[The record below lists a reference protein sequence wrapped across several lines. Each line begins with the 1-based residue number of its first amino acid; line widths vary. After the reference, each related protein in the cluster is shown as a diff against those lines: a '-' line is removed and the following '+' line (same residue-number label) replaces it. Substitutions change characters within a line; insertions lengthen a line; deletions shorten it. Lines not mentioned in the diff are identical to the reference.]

1 MSRIYIK
8 VFKELKFL
16 KTKMNIAIL
25 GAGGLGKS
33 AARIIEHKKEV
44 KIVATCDKRGYIV
57 DEKGIKPKKIYS
69 LNKDDSVAVIG
80 NSSNDT
86 IKEIIKAGKLID
98 GILITLPNLPNKF
111 IPSVAKRF
119 LENGY
124 EGAFSDP
131 LKRTQAMKIMFG
143 TDKLFKKHKSSYITG
158 TGATPGL
165 VTAAAVLASQSFIK
179 VNKVDIFW
187 GVGIDNWEEY
197 KGTIREDIAHLPGYT
212 IEKAKAM
219 SDGEVEALLDKTNGR
234 LEFRNMEHADD
245 ILLQKVGVVDKLSQ
259 VTVGGVMDTRHAK
272 KPVTTTMT
280 LTGKTF
286 DGKISSHK
294 FMLGDETTM
303 AANVLGPAL
312 GYLKRAI
319 WLRENKIYGVFGST
333 EFMPM
338 VVR

>member
-1 MSRIYIK
+1 M
-8 VFKELKFL
+8 LK
-16 KTKMNIAIL
+16 A
-25 GAGGLGKS
+25 S
-33 AARIIEHKKEV
+33 
-44 KIVATCDKRGYIV
+44 
-57 DEKGIKPKKIYS
+57 
-69 LNKDDSVAVIG
+69 
-80 NSSNDT
+80 
-86 IKEIIKAGKLID
+86 KLFQ
-98 GILITLPNLPNKF
+98 GILITLPNLPNEF

-143 TDKLFKKHKSSYITG
+143 MDDFFKEHKSTYLTG

-165 VTAAAVLASQSFIK
+165 LSAAAVLASQSFIK
-179 VNKVDIFW
+179 VDKVDIFW
-187 GVGIDNWEEY
+187 GVGISNWEEY

-219 SDGEVEALLDKTNGR
+219 SDEEINELLNKTDGKLKFER
-234 LEFRNMEHADD
+234 MEHADD
-245 ILLQKVGVVDKLSQ
+245 ILLKKIGVVDNLDQ
-259 VTVGGVMDTRHAK
+259 VTVGGIMDTRHEK

-286 DGKISSHK
+286 DGKTSSHK
-294 FMLGDETTM
+294 FILGDETTM

-319 WLRENKIYGVFGST
+319 WLKQKNIYGVFGST

-338 VVR
+338 VVK

>member
-1 MSRIYIK
+1 
-8 VFKELKFL
+8 
-16 KTKMNIAIL
+16 MNIAIL

-33 AARIIEHKKEV
+33 AARLIEHKKEV
-44 KIVATCDKRGYIV
+44 KIVAACDKNGCII
-57 DEKGIKPKKIYS
+57 DEKGIKAKKIYS
-69 LNKDDSVAVIG
+69 LKKEDSIAKIG
-80 NSSNDT
+80 NNANDT
-86 IKEIIKAGKLID
+86 IGEIIKAKKIIE
-98 GILITLPNLPNKF
+98 GILITLPNLPNEF

-119 LENGY
+119 LNNGY

-143 TDKLFKKHKSSYITG
+143 MDGFFKKHKSAYITG

-165 VTAAAVLASQSFIK
+165 LTAAAVLAAQSFIK
-179 VNKVDIFW
+179 VKKVDIFW
-187 GVGIDNWEEY
+187 GVGIANWDEY

-219 SDGEVEALLDKTNGR
+219 SDEEVEELLNKSNGK
-234 LEFRNMEHADD
+234 LEFKNMEHADD
-245 ILLQKVGVVDKLSQ
+245 ILLQKVGVVDKISQ

-286 DGKISSHK
+286 DGKTSSHK
-294 FMLGDETTM
+294 LMLGDETTM

-319 WLRENKIYGVFGST
+319 WLKQNKIYGVFGST

-338 VVR
+338 VVK

>member
-1 MSRIYIK
+1 
-8 VFKELKFL
+8 
-16 KTKMNIAIL
+16 MNIAIL

-33 AARIIEHKKEV
+33 AARLIEQKKEV
-44 KIVATCDKRGYIV
+44 KIVAVCDSKGYII
-57 DEKGIKPKKIYS
+57 DEKGIRPKKIYS
-69 LNKDDSVAVIG
+69 LSKDESIAEIG
-80 NSSNDT
+80 NASNDA
-86 IKEIIKAGKLID
+86 IGEIIKAGKLIK
-98 GILITLPNLPNKF
+98 GILITLPNLPNEF
-111 IPSVAKRF
+111 VPSVAKRF
-119 LENGY
+119 LKGGY
-124 EGAFSDP
+124 KGAFSDP
-131 LKRTQAMKIMFG
+131 LKRTQAMKIMF
-143 TDKLFKKHKSSYITG
+143 KLDSYFKKKKCTYITG

-165 VTAAAVLASQSFIK
+165 LTAAAILAAQSFIK
-179 VNKVDIFW
+179 VKNVDIFW
-187 GVGIDNWEEY
+187 GVGIANWEEY
-197 KGTIREDIAHLPGYT
+197 KGTIREDIAHLPGYSVK
-212 IEKAKAM
+212 IAKAM
-219 SDGEVEALLDKTNGR
+219 SDEEVEELLDKTNGI
-234 LEFRNMEHADD
+234 LKFRNMEHADD
-245 ILLQKVGVVDKLSQ
+245 ILLQKAGVVDKLSH

-319 WLRENKIYGVFGST
+319 WLKQNKIYGVFGST

>member
-1 MSRIYIK
+1 
-8 VFKELKFL
+8 
-16 KTKMNIAIL
+16 MNIAVL

-33 AARIIEHKKEV
+33 AARIIEQKNEV
-44 KIVATCDKRGYIV
+44 KIIATCDKKGYFI
-57 DEKGIKPKKIYS
+57 DENGIDPKKIYS
-69 LNKDDSVAVIG
+69 LGKEDSIETIG
-80 NSSNDT
+80 NKSDDT
-86 IKEIIKAGKLID
+86 IGEIIKASKIIE
-98 GILITLPNLPNKF
+98 GILITLPNLPNEF

-119 LENGY
+119 LDNNYQGS
-124 EGAFSDP
+124 FSDP

-143 TDKLFKKHKSSYITG
+143 MDDFFKKHKSTYLTG

-165 VTAAAVLASQSFIK
+165 LSAAAVLASQSFIK
-179 VNKVDIFW
+179 VDKVDIFW

-197 KGTIREDIAHLPGYT
+197 KGTIREDIAHLPNFS
-212 IEKAKAM
+212 IEKAKTM
-219 SDGEVEALLDKTNGR
+219 TDKEIEDLLDKTDGK
-234 LEFRNMEHADD
+234 LEFKNMEHADD
-245 ILLQKVGVVDKLSQ
+245 ILLKKVGVVDNLNQ
-259 VTVGGVMDTRHAK
+259 VTVGGIMDTRNTK

-286 DGKISSHK
+286 DNKTSSHK

-303 AANVLGPAL
+303 AANVIGSAL

-319 WLRENKIYGVFGST
+319 WLNQKNIYGVYGST

>member
-1 MSRIYIK
+1 M
-8 VFKELKFL
+8 
-16 KTKMNIAIL
+16 TKK
-25 GAGGLGKS
+25 GH
-33 AARIIEHKKEV
+33 II
-44 KIVATCDKRGYIV
+44 
-57 DEKGIKPKKIYS
+57 DENGIEPKKIYS
-69 LNKDDSVAVIG
+69 LGKDESISSIG
-80 NSSNDT
+80 NVSDDP
-86 IKEIIKAGKLID
+86 IGEIIKAGKLID
-98 GILITLPNLPNKF
+98 GILITLPNLPNEF

-143 TDKLFKKHKSSYITG
+143 MDNFFKENKSTYITG

-165 VTAAAVLASQSFIK
+165 LSAAAVLASQSFIDVK
-179 VNKVDIFW
+179 KVDIFW
-187 GVGIDNWEEY
+187 GVGIDDWEEY
-197 KGTIREDIAHLPGYT
+197 KGTIREDIAHLPGYSV
-212 IEKAKAM
+212 EKAKSM
-219 SDGEVEALLDKTNGR
+219 TDVEVKALLDKTDGK

-245 ILLQKVGVVDKLSQ
+245 ILLQKAGVVDNLDQ
-259 VTVGGVMDTRHAK
+259 VTVGGIMDTRNTK

-286 DGKISSHK
+286 DGKTASHK

-312 GYLKRAI
+312 GYLKRSI
-319 WLRENKIYGVFGST
+319 WLKEKKIYGVFGST
-333 EFMPM
+333 EFMPL

>member
-1 MSRIYIK
+1 
-8 VFKELKFL
+8 
-16 KTKMNIAIL
+16 MNIAIL

-44 KIVATCDKRGYIV
+44 KIVAVCDKKGYVI

-69 LNKDDSVAVIG
+69 LSKEESIATIG
-80 NSSNDT
+80 HNSNDT
-86 IKEIIKAGKLID
+86 IREIIKAGKFIE
-98 GILITLPNLPNKF
+98 GILITLPNLPNEF
-111 IPSVAKRF
+111 IPSVSKRF
-119 LENGY
+119 LQEGY

-131 LKRTQAMKIMFG
+131 LKRTQAMKMMFRMCNF
-143 TDKLFKKHKSSYITG
+143 FKRHKSTYITG

-165 VTAAAVLASQSFIK
+165 LTAAAVLASQSFIK
-179 VNKVDIFW
+179 VDKVDIFW
-187 GVGIDNWEEY
+187 GVGIANWEEY

-219 SDGEVEALLDKTNGR
+219 TDEEVEALLDKTNGK
-234 LEFRNMEHADD
+234 LEFRDMEHADD
-245 ILLQKVGVVDKLSQ
+245 ILLQKVGVVDNLRQ
-259 VTVGGVMDTRHAK
+259 VSVGGVMDTRHAK
-272 KPVTTTMT
+272 KPVTTTMI
-280 LTGKTF
+280 LTGTTFEGKT
-286 DGKISSHK
+286 SSHK

-319 WLRENKIYGVFGST
+319 WLRQNKIYGVFGST

-338 VVR
+338 VVK

>member
-1 MSRIYIK
+1 MK
-8 VFKELKFL
+8 
-16 KTKMNIAIL
+16 IAIL

-33 AARIIEHKKEV
+33 AARIIEQKKEV
-44 KIVATCDKRGYIV
+44 EIVATCDKEGYLI
-57 DEKGIKPKKIYS
+57 DESGIDPKKIYS
-69 LNKDDSVAVIG
+69 LSKESSIDSIG
-80 NSSNDT
+80 NHSDDALG
-86 IKEIIKAGKLID
+86 EIIKSSKLIE
-98 GILITLPNLPNKF
+98 GILITLPNLPNEF

-119 LENGY
+119 LDNNYRGS
-124 EGAFSDP
+124 FSDP

-143 TDKLFKKHKSSYITG
+143 MDDFFKQHRSTYLTG

-165 VTAAAVLASQSFIK
+165 LSAVAVLASQSFIK
-179 VNKVDIFW
+179 TEKVDIFW
-187 GVGIDNWEEY
+187 GVGIENWEEY
-197 KGTIREDIAHLPGYT
+197 KGTIREDIAHLPDYSV
-212 IEKAKAM
+212 EKAKSM
-219 SDGEVEALLDKTNGR
+219 TDKEVEKLLDKTDGK
-234 LEFRNMEHADD
+234 LEFKNMEHADD
-245 ILLQKVGVVDKLSQ
+245 ILLKKVGVVDNLNQ
-259 VTVGGVMDTRHAK
+259 VTVGGIMDTRNTK

-286 DGKISSHK
+286 DNKISSHK

-319 WLRENKIYGVFGST
+319 WLNQKNIYGVYGST

>member
-1 MSRIYIK
+1 MK
-8 VFKELKFL
+8 
-16 KTKMNIAIL
+16 IAIL

-33 AARIIEHKKEV
+33 AARIIEQKKEV
-44 KIVATCDKRGYIV
+44 EIVATCDKKGYLI
-57 DEKGIKPKKIYS
+57 DENGIDPKKIYS
-69 LNKDDSVAVIG
+69 LGKEDSIATIGNASDDSIG
-80 NSSNDT
+80 
-86 IKEIIKAGKLID
+86 EIIKESKSIEGV
-98 GILITLPNLPNKF
+98 LITLPNLPNEF
-111 IPSVAKRF
+111 IPSVGKRF

-131 LKRTQAMKIMFG
+131 LKRTEAMKIMFG
-143 TDKLFKKHKSSYITG
+143 MSDFFKEKKSTYLTG

-165 VTAAAVLASQSFIK
+165 LSAAAVLASQSFIE
-179 VNKVDIFW
+179 VDEVDIFW

-197 KGTIREDIAHLPGYT
+197 KGTIREDIANLPGYS
-212 IEKAKAM
+212 IEKAKSM
-219 SDGEVEALLDKTNGR
+219 TDTEVKELLDKTEGK
-234 LEFRNMEHADD
+234 LEFKNMEHADD
-245 ILLQKVGVVDKLSQ
+245 ILLQKAGVVDNPDK
-259 VTVGGVMDTRHAK
+259 VTVGGIMDTRNVK

-286 DGKISSHK
+286 DGKTSSHK
-294 FMLGDETTM
+294 FMLGDETSM

-319 WLRENKIYGVFGST
+319 WLKQKGIFGVYGST

>member
-1 MSRIYIK
+1 
-8 VFKELKFL
+8 
-16 KTKMNIAIL
+16 MNIAIL

-33 AARIIEHKKEV
+33 AARIISMKKEV
-44 KIVATCDKRGYIV
+44 KIVAACDKKGYLI
-57 DEKGIKPKKIYS
+57 DEKGINPKKIYS
-69 LNKDDSVAVIG
+69 LANNNSIAYIG
-80 NSSNDT
+80 NASDDT
-86 IKEIIKAGKLID
+86 IGEIIKARKHID
-98 GILITLPNLPNKF
+98 GILITLPNLPNEF

-124 EGAFSDP
+124 KGSFSDP
-131 LKRTQAMKIMFG
+131 LKRTQAMKMMFNI
-143 TDKLFKKHKSSYITG
+143 DDFFKKCKCTYLTG

-165 VTAAAVLASQSFIK
+165 LTAAAVLAAQSFIK
-179 VNKVDIFW
+179 VDKVDIFW
-187 GVGIDNWEEY
+187 GVGIANWEEY
-197 KGTIREDIAHLPGYT
+197 KGTIREDISHLPGFT

-219 SDGEVEALLDKTNGR
+219 TDEEIDALLDKTNGI
-234 LEFRNMEHADD
+234 LKFTNMEHADD
-245 ILLQKVGVVDKLSQ
+245 ILLQRVGVVDSLDQ
-259 VTVGGVMDTRHAK
+259 VIVGGVMDTRHAK

-286 DGKISSHK
+286 DGRISSHK

-319 WLRENKIYGVFGST
+319 WLNKNKIYGVFGST

-338 VVR
+338 VVK

>member
-1 MSRIYIK
+1 
-8 VFKELKFL
+8 
-16 KTKMNIAIL
+16 MNIAVL

-33 AARIIEHKKEV
+33 AARIIEQKKEV
-44 KIVATCDKRGYIV
+44 KIIATCDKKGYLI
-57 DEKGIKPKKIYS
+57 DENGIDPKKIYS
-69 LNKDDSVAVIG
+69 LGKGESIETIG
-80 NSSNDT
+80 NKSDDT
-86 IKEIIKAGKLID
+86 IGEIIKAPKIIE
-98 GILITLPNLPNKF
+98 GILITLPNLPNEF

-119 LENGY
+119 LDNNYQGS
-124 EGAFSDP
+124 FSDP
-131 LKRTQAMKIMFG
+131 LKRTRAMEIMFG
-143 TDKLFKKHKSSYITG
+143 MDDFFKKHESTYLTG

-165 VTAAAVLASQSFIK
+165 LSAAAVLASQSFIK
-179 VNKVDIFW
+179 VDKVDIFW

-197 KGTIREDIAHLPGYT
+197 KGTIREDIAHLPNFS
-212 IEKAKAM
+212 IEKAKTM
-219 SDGEVEALLDKTNGR
+219 TDKEVEDLLDKTDGK
-234 LEFRNMEHADD
+234 LKFKNMEHADD
-245 ILLQKVGVVDKLSQ
+245 ILLKKVGVVDNLNQ
-259 VTVGGVMDTRHAK
+259 VTVGGIMDTRNTK

-286 DGKISSHK
+286 DNKTSSHK

-319 WLRENKIYGVFGST
+319 WLNQKNIYGVYGST